1 VPTNQKA
8 KKVKKKIKPDA
19 HSKNPAPKTAG
30 FFLYL
35 CNLFYKMMAFNS
47 PDVLEEEIT
56 DVVAKEEAIKALL
69 LYNDDVNT
77 FDFVTESLI
86 KVCKH
91 DAIQAEQCTYLVHYT
106 GKCVVKNG
114 TFKALKPLCEA
125 LLERGLSAKIED

>member
-1 VPTNQKA
+1 MIT
-8 KKVKKKIKPDA
+8 
-19 HSKNPAPKTAG
+19 
-30 FFLYL
+30 
-35 CNLFYKMMAFNS
+35 FNS
-47 PDVLEEEIT
+47 PDVLEQEIT
-56 DVVAKEEAIKALL
+56 EVVTKEEATKALL

-77 FDFVTESLI
+77 FDFVSESLI

-114 TFKALKPLCEA
+114 TFKVLKPLCEA